1 MNWIDF
7 WKEFFSLCEKLAPW
21 IIPLVAVW
29 VGWRLNWYS
38 QRKQRS
44 LEYLREKFSALREI
58 KKVIGNVPPDLDRI
72 QLLDKINTEKKFCE
86 DLTGRL
92 VRLFGLRNELIP
104 GIDPSLVALID
115 KEMQPLYKI
124 ENGIYVF
131 RETRTNKLV
140 EFIMDIKSTL
150 GLIEEKLI
158 SDYERYYKL

>member
-21 IIPLVAVW
+21 IISLVAVW

-104 GIDPSLVALID
+104 GIDPSFVALID

-131 RETRTNKLV
+131 RETRTNQLV
-140 EFIMDIKSTL
+140 EFIMNMKSTI
-150 GLIEEKLI
+150 GLIEQKLI
-158 SDYERYYKL
+158 SDYEGYY